1 MILSWRTEVLL
12 HVLSCGSIELCVV
25 LSIVVLEI
33 FQPINLSIGVANMI
47 DHYQWHCPYRTCDLL
62 IVMIIVATE
71 QPHVCQS
78 AFVVIGHCVIVTT
91 IVSLYPSLQ
100 LKRHFKPGLTPTSLM
115 LMDCPCSIRSVPHNA
130 LSYHYL
136 HAWLHVE

>member
-1 MILSWRTEVLL
+1 
-12 HVLSCGSIELCVV
+12 
-25 LSIVVLEI
+25 
-33 FQPINLSIGVANMI
+33 MI
-47 DHYQWHCPYRTCDLL
+47 DHYQWHCPYRTCD
-62 IVMIIVATE
+62 VMIIVATE

-115 LMDCPCSIRSVPHNA
+115 LMDCPCSIRSVPHN
-130 LSYHYL
+130 YHYL
-136 HAWLHVE
+136 HAWLQDFLDFHVE